1 MRVLVFSHGHPTFSK
16 GGGEFAAYYL
26 YKGIDETP
34 GHEAWFAARG
44 EEKLLHLGTPIA
56 SLNKKEYLISGNAD
70 IPHLTTWLALDDESD
85 YAEML
90 RTVRPDV
97 IHFHHYVHLGLELIR
112 AAKRICPNARI
123 VLTLHEYIAI
133 CMNSG
138 QMVKTDGRLCHQ
150 ASPRECAQCFPDRT
164 PESFFLRERYIK
176 SFFDVV
182 DEFVSPSEFLRD
194 RYIAWGIEA
203 ERITVIENGLPV
215 AQKTPPR
222 KIQPDG
228 KRGRFAYFGQINP
241 FKGVDVVLDAFARLD
256 DEVKKDVTLDIF
268 GSGLKNQSQ
277 EYQARFAKLLEENKD
292 HIRYHGQY
300 EPHEMG
306 RIMADVDWVVMGSV
320 WWENSPLVIQE
331 AYKFGRPV
339 ICPDIGGMAEKVIN
353 GEGGLHYRVRD
364 SISLAS
370 VVAGAYADCEQ
381 YDRLCAQLPQA
392 MTIERCVSEH
402 LALYTKNETSETDI
416 TEDRSNLVVV

>member
-16 GGGEFAAYYL
+16 GGGEYAAYYL

-70 IPHLTTWLALDDESD
+70 IPHLTTWLPLDDESD
-85 YAEML
+85 YAHML
-90 RTVRPDV
+90 RTIRPDV
-97 IHFHHYVHLGLELIR
+97 IHFHHYVYLGLELIR

-150 ASPRECAQCFPDRT
+150 ASPRECSQCFPDRT
-164 PESFFLRERYIK
+164 PETFFLRERYIK
-176 SFFDVV
+176 SFFSIV

-194 RYIAWGIEA
+194 RYIAWGIPA
-203 ERITVIENGLPV
+203 ERISVIENGLPPTTRL
-215 AQKTPPR
+215 AARPIKKG
-222 KIQPDG
+222 KI
-228 KRGRFAYFGQINP
+228 RGRFAYFGQINP
-241 FKGVDVVLDAFARLD
+241 FKGVDVVLQAFAQLPD
-256 DEVKKDVTLDIF
+256 LVKRQISLDIF
-268 GSGLKNQSQ
+268 GSGLKNQSI
-277 EYQARFAKLLEENKD
+277 EYQAKFAALLDENKGYI
-292 HIRYHGQY
+292 HYHGAY

-306 RIMADVDWVVMGSV
+306 RIMADVDWVLMGSV

-331 AYKFGRPV
+331 AYSHGRPV
-339 ICPDIGGMAEKVIN
+339 ICPDIGGMAEKVKN
-353 GEGGLHYRVRD
+353 GVTGLHYRARD
-364 SISLAS
+364 HISLAS
-370 VVAGAYADCEQ
+370 TVEKAISEEGL
-381 YDRLCAQLPQA
+381 YDRLLAGIPKA
-392 MTIERCVSEH
+392 STIENCVQAH
-402 LALYTKNETSETDI
+402 LRLYEV
-416 TEDRSNLVVV
+416 SN

>member
-34 GHEAWFAARG
+34 SHEAWFAARG

-56 SLNKKEYLISGNAD
+56 SLNKKEYLIAGNAD

-176 SFFDVV
+176 SFFDIV

-194 RYIAWGIEA
+194 RYIAWGIPA
-203 ERITVIENGLPV
+203 ERISVIENGLPPV
-215 AQKTPPR
+215 NRLAPR
-222 KIQPDG
+222 PIKDSEV
-228 KRGRFAYFGQINP
+228 RGRFAYFGQINP
-241 FKGVDVVLDAFARLD
+241 FKGVDVVLEAFAQLPARAKRQ
-256 DEVKKDVTLDIF
+256 VSLDIF
-268 GSGLKNQSQ
+268 GSGLQNQPL
-277 EYQARFAKLLEENKD
+277 EYREKFAALLEANKG
-292 HIRYHGQY
+292 HIRYHGAY

-306 RIMADVDWVVMGSV
+306 RIMAEVDWVLMGSV

-331 AYKFGRPV
+331 AFSHGRPV
-339 ICPDIGGMAEKVIN
+339 ICPDIGGMAEKVSNGIN
-353 GEGGLHYRVRD
+353 GLHYRARD
-364 SISLAS
+364 HVALTSTVEKAIAEEGLYERLLEGIPAAS
-370 VVAGAYADCEQ
+370 TIKNCVDSHL
-381 YDRLCAQLPQA
+381 RLYSG
-392 MTIERCVSEH
+392 I
-402 LALYTKNETSETDI
+402 
-416 TEDRSNLVVV
+416 